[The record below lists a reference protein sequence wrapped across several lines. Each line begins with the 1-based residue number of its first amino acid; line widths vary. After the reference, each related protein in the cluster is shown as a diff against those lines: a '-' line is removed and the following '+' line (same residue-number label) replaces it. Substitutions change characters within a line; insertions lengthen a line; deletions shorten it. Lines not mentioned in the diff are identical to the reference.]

1 MTPSPSSAGVLGF
14 SWALYYKARPVHGQS
29 ERETREMTALSHPYI
44 TMTLHKQRQS
54 ELEREAR
61 SSRLAASLPKPN
73 VVERYFIKRR
83 EGKVTWIETIMVHR
97 SA

>member
-1 MTPSPSSAGVLGF
+1 MTTL
-14 SWALYYKARPVHGQS
+14 
-29 ERETREMTALSHPYI
+29 THPYI
-44 TMTLHKQRQS
+44 TMTIHNQRQT

-61 SSRLAASLPKPN
+61 NSRLAASLPKPN

-83 EGKVTWIETIMVHR
+83 EGKVTWIETVLVHR